1 MTCHN
6 PEPSCACD
14 WLEQRPIRS
23 PAQIWVVMRHQYGIS
38 ALVSQTS
45 FRIVHEYTRVLSTAT
60 TNQRRIFV
68 NYDSILNVRL
78 QCEGLDC
85 SIPVVR
91 KERTISLKSKATSC
105 FQMIQDLSSL
115 ESDKLAPPNGEAR

>member
-1 MTCHN
+1 M
-6 PEPSCACD
+6 
-14 WLEQRPIRS
+14 RS
-23 PAQIWVVMRHQYGIS
+23 TTKIWVVIRHQYEIS

-45 FRIVHEYTRVLSTAT
+45 FRKKNKGGVTKCRLFSQANYINYVLSIVHECTRVLSTTT

-85 SIPVVR
+85 SIPVVFR
-91 KERTISLKSKATSC
+91 KECTISSNLRLYPILRCLK
-105 FQMIQDLSSL
+105 I
-115 ESDKLAPPNGEAR
+115 LALWRGIN